1 MLITLLTQSQ
11 RAYCRSSHLP
21 QTLRLKRR
29 RQSLK
34 RQQHQRVFLKGVV
47 GLAAALVL
55 VLEASTYQQ
64 ALPQPFE
71 STLLLLEGI
80 TPYLSQETD

>member
-1 MLITLLTQSQ
+1 
-11 RAYCRSSHLP
+11 
-21 QTLRLKRR
+21 
-29 RQSLK
+29 
-34 RQQHQRVFLKGVV
+34 LKGVV
-47 GLAAALVL
+47 GLAAAL